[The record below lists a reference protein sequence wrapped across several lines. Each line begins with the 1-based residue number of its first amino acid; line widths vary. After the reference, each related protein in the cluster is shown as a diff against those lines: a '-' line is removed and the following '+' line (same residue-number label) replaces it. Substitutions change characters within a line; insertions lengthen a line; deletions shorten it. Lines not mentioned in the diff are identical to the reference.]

1 MPWRFPFRNPRWP
14 GPSIGKRFFLEWML
28 IGAVGVAAV
37 LYGVVSPL
45 TERASFLIYDQ
56 LLSHSASRPSA
67 GIVIVA
73 VDDESIAELGRWPW
87 PRATHAALLDQL
99 AKAKPASVAYDVLF
113 TEPSPGDAAFAQAM
127 KHVPTYLPLLVDRLP
142 VNQNEPAAVEPVPV
156 LRAAAAGVGHIDL
169 EVNQDGIV
177 RSVSLFEGSGKNWW
191 PSITVPVYRAMR
203 GPDAPLPGIEPVAA
217 DVAFAAS
224 GPSGAGELKRA
235 HRMMIPFSRTSLDY
249 PRVSF
254 AAAMRGSVP
263 PEFFAGKIVLVGAT
277 AAGLRDR
284 FATPV
289 SGDVGELP
297 GVDIYATILDGL
309 FDGRAIEPVS
319 DQAAGWTSLV
329 PIGILLAGL
338 LVMSPFQSLIL
349 TIALA
354 CASLISSACMV
365 YLRSRW
371 LSPVPALGGLA
382 LIYLLWSWRRLEV
395 AMSYLGQELRLLAA
409 EPNLLPGAE
418 QKPQGA
424 AGDLLERLIALT
436 RQAVQ
441 RQRNMRQFIWDS
453 LNSLPEP
460 IMVCDR
466 DGRILMVN
474 DPARLHFGPVRFN
487 DMSIVQI
494 FSEFHFVRL
503 VDEDSS
509 GALPS
514 GMSWPAMLDPRVER
528 HAEVMM
534 HGIEVRDRHGRDHML
549 RYAPCTTSAGGSLG
563 WIASWVDITAL
574 HASERQ
580 RDDMLH
586 LLSHDMRSPQASI
599 LALLDTE
606 RPHIDSTRAMDLMER
621 VERYARRTL
630 ALADDFVQLAR
641 AESQHYSLELLNL
654 HELAIDASDEIWPL
668 AHAKDIEVRCESEG
682 EAFWVLA
689 DRSLMTRALI
699 NLLSNAVKYSPPA
712 TRVDCIVSE
721 TPGAIVCVVR
731 DMGYGIALEQQA
743 HLFERF
749 RRFHLDGQ
757 PPSDGTG
764 LGMAFVKT
772 VISRHAGEIAIKSA
786 PDRGTIVTITLRA
799 QTVEP
804 REASDDEPAAQKQ

>member
-1 MPWRFPFRNPRWP
+1 MPRRSPLRKRRWP
-14 GPSIGKRFFLEWML
+14 GPSIGKRFFLEWTL
-28 IGAVGVAAV
+28 IGAIGMAAVIYGVA
-37 LYGVVSPL
+37 SPL
-45 TERASFLIYDQ
+45 TERAGFVFYDQ
-56 LLSHSASRPSA
+56 LLLHSKRQPSSDV
-67 GIVIVA
+67 VIVA
-73 VDDESIAELGRWPW
+73 IDDESIADLGRWPW
-87 PRATHAALLDQL
+87 PRDTHAALLAQL
-99 AKAKPASVAYDVLF
+99 AKAKPRSVAYDVLF
-113 TEPSPGDAAFAQAM
+113 TESAPGDAAFAQAM
-127 KHVPTYLPLLVDRLP
+127 KRVPTYLPLLVDRQP
-142 VNQNEPAAVEPVPV
+142 VNQSEPAVVEPVPV

-169 EVNQDGIV
+169 EVNRDGIV
-177 RSVSLFEGSGKNWW
+177 RSVSLFEGNSQDWW
-191 PSITVPVYRAMR
+191 PSVMVPVYRALH
-203 GPDAPLPGIEPVAA
+203 GPDAPLPGIETAA
-217 DVAFAAS
+217 AAAV
-224 GPSGAGELKRA
+224 GPASAGDLKRA

-254 AAAMRGSVP
+254 ASAMQGRVP

-277 AAGLRDR
+277 ASGLRDR

-297 GVDIYATILDGL
+297 GVDIHATILDAL
-309 FDGRAIEPVS
+309 LDGRAIEPVN
-319 DQAAGWTSLV
+319 DKTAAWASVV
-329 PIGILLAGL
+329 PIAILLAGL
-338 LVMSPFQSLIL
+338 LVMSPFQSLVL

-354 CASLISSACMV
+354 CASLVASAGMV

-409 EPNLLPGAE
+409 EPNLLPGPE
-418 QKPQGA
+418 PKMQGT

-460 IMVCDR
+460 IIVCDR

-474 DPARLHFGPVRFN
+474 DPARLYFGPVRFT
-487 DMSIVQI
+487 DLSIMQI
-494 FSEFHFVRL
+494 FDEFHFVRM
-503 VDEDSS
+503 VDEDSG
-509 GALPS
+509 GALPT
-514 GMSWPAMLDPRVER
+514 GMQWPAVLDPRVAH
-528 HAEVMM
+528 HAGVMT

-549 RYAPCTTSAGGSLG
+549 RYAPCTTSAGESLG

-580 RDDMLH
+580 RDEVLH

-606 RPHIDSTRAMDLMER
+606 RPHIDSRRAVDLMER
-621 VERYARRTL
+621 IERYARRTL

-641 AESQHYSLELLNL
+641 AESQHYHLELLNL

-668 AHAKDIEVRCESEG
+668 AHAKNIEVRCEREG
-682 EAFWVLA
+682 ELFWVLA

-699 NLLSNAVKYSPPA
+699 NLLSNAVKYSPPE

-721 TPGAIVCVVR
+721 TPEAIVCMVR
-731 DMGYGIALEQQA
+731 DAGYGIALEQQA

-749 RRFHLDGQ
+749 RRFHRDGQ

-772 VISRHAGEIAIKSA
+772 VISRHAGDIAIESA
-786 PDRGTIVTITLRA
+786 PDRGTTVTITLRA
-799 QTVEP
+799 HAV
-804 REASDDEPAAQKQ
+804 EPAAHLER